1 MKRRLFL
8 ASAMAS
14 SAAPALAT
22 ASQPF
27 MAAQLPPVV
36 DPIIAK
42 FKRWEGAKR
51 KWEGLCNANPE
62 CDTPEMNSLEQESY
76 DLFNEIIAMKA
87 ETVEGLR
94 CQIILMWEEHGPDIV
109 AGDAEERADP
119 DLRLKCQILLG
130 IERICQAPS
139 WQPIH
144 PKTIHHSQF

>member
-1 MKRRLFL
+1 MKRRTFL

-22 ASQPF
+22 ASHPF
-27 MAAQLPPVV
+27 TAAQLPTAV

-42 FKRWEGAKR
+42 FKRWEMAQR
-51 KWEGLCNANPE
+51 EWDRLSNSYPE
-62 CDTPEMNSLEQESY
+62 FDTPEMVTLEQESY

-87 ETVEGLR
+87 ETVDGLR

-109 AGDAEERADP
+109 AGDAGERADP

-139 WQPIH
+139 WQPTY